1 MYNKKEFYFIVFSI
15 CLSIGLFL
23 ALKPYDLINFSN
35 NIKITSLIK
44 IEEDLKIIKTKI
56 IENSILEKLN
66 MDSNLNSFTL
76 IKYLENFETTPTYDS
91 LKNSIKRKEKESQ
104 VFYSIYY
111 DKNKNELLIK
121 VNSLNDMINL
131 QDINN
136 EICNALNEKEKELR
150 KNKYN
155 CRINLNIN

>member
-1 MYNKKEFYFIVFSI
+1 MYSEKFYFIVFSI

-23 ALKPYDLINFSN
+23 AFKPYDLINFSN

-136 EICNALNEKEKELR
+136 EICNALNEKDKELR

>member
-1 MYNKKEFYFIVFSI
+1 MLNKKEICYIVFSI

-23 ALKPYDLINFSN
+23 AFKTYDLINFP
-35 NIKITSLIK
+35 NIKIASLIK

-56 IENSILEKLN
+56 IENSILKKLN

-136 EICNALNEKEKELR
+136 EICNALNEKDKELR